1 MLLISKL
8 GLIQLFDFCLE
19 GLLVCQPGQMYG
31 PHVRSTFHRGE
42 GANCRISRIGLDF
55 TGQDVKRRNERA
67 RDRELRHAAKK
78 CNEWRSGEN
87 SWLWVKI
94 RHQLGKGFSSLSISR
109 WNKPCWGKPEASV
122 EMAQNLASQDRKV
135 PLMKPPRDPAG
146 CAGIGGAL
154 PALPASG
161 SAIGLAVGGVQS
173 PRCTMWKRCESELDR
188 HTHVGWTDVKEGV
201 PSLRTRTWPDTPNV
215 SISIRTSNTAQVR
228 ASSRV
233 A

>member
-1 MLLISKL
+1 MENLQQSLNAVVLQLLQNQVTAKSVEAKCMDRMFEAHSI
-8 GLIQLFDFCLE
+8 
-19 GLLVCQPGQMYG
+19 V
-31 PHVRSTFHRGE
+31 
-42 GANCRISRIGLDF
+42 
-55 TGQDVKRRNERA
+55 VK
-67 RDRELRHAAKK
+67 
-78 CNEWRSGEN
+78 
-87 SWLWVKI
+87 
-94 RHQLGKGFSSLSISR
+94 
-109 WNKPCWGKPEASV
+109 ASV

-215 SISIRTSNTAQVR
+215 SISIGTSNTAQVR
-228 ASSRV
+228 VSSRV